1 MDEKLKKQCGKLRRA
16 SSDLRG
22 ILEIKDLMDRA
33 TWDRTKRV
41 VPAAD
46 MLAHVFEVAA
56 DSIDDVE
63 AFFIRNDEQ
72 ITVDLEEEE

>member
-41 VPAAD
+41 EHAAD

>member
-41 VPAAD
+41 VHAAD